1 MYGFKSMAEVI
12 RCLFRS
18 IDTVFITKYLVPFF
32 LIIDSLF
39 KWIFVSTGGIYFLMV
54 LYVIDFLTGC
64 GKAVYFSLQ
73 IRKHKKLGLPIPNE
87 WEDKKLVSKKFPRFL
102 ITMFCSIL
110 LLALLQLA
118 GVYSLVFIP
127 LYSIFYA
134 VFTGQQLISI
144 AENLSE
150 VGVVSMGILSKL
162 KKKITDITD

>member
-1 MYGFKSMAEVI
+1 MYGFKNMAEVI

-18 IDTVFITKYLVPFF
+18 IDTVFITKYLMPFF

-39 KWIFVSTGGIYFLMV
+39 KWIFVSTGGIYFLMA
-54 LYVIDFLTGC
+54 LYVIDFLTGF

-87 WEDKKLVSKKFPRFL
+87 LEEKKLVSKKFPRFL
-102 ITMFCSIL
+102 ITMFCSII